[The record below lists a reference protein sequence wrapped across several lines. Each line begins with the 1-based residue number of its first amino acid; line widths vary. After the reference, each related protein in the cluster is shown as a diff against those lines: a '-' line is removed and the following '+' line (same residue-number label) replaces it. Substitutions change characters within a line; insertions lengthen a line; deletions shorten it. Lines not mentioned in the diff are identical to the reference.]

1 MERGVRPLLL
11 RGGGG
16 GRETRVGGHA
26 PSPRGHTHRADGPRP
41 RRRRAA
47 AARPTRELG
56 GGRCNRG
63 VCVFSAPPGSRCSQG
78 GFSVSTPPRV
88 SVQLGLSQFV
98 VGAGTAP
105 VEIGVGSD
113 ASCPSWCNTPPPTH
127 TGSWCNWE
135 RGGGGFSAGPLPPPP
150 PPPPQFHVG
159 FWFWCDLGGFLQ
171 CPSSVQGPGAKQW
184 VSWCSEMGCC
194 QLQTAGGTRG
204 APGGGR

>member
-1 MERGVRPLLL
+1 M
-11 RGGGG
+11 
-16 GRETRVGGHA
+16 GGHA

-135 RGGGGFSAGPLPPPP
+135 RGGGGSVLAPCPLPPPP
-150 PPPPQFHVG
+150 PSSMWDFGSGVI
-159 FWFWCDLGGFLQ
+159 WGGSFSAPAVCKVLVQ
-171 CPSSVQGPGAKQW
+171 SSGCPGAVRWGAASCKQLEAQG
-184 VSWCSEMGCC
+184 VP
-194 QLQTAGGTRG
+194 R
-204 APGGGR
+204 GGGDDRGTLS